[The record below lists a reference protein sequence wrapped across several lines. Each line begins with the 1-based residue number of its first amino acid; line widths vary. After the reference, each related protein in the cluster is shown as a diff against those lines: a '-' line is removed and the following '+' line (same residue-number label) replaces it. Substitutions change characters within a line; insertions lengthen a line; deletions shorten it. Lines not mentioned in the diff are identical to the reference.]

1 MQSKKGMAK
10 KKDAKTLSL
19 IITLVVFIL
28 LCIPCDYKSVGVYH
42 GANLWTRF
50 TYHFFHAGIIH
61 AALNV
66 WCFLS
71 VVFLYHISKARMLC
85 AYLAASSIPV
95 FLLADTPTVGISGM
109 VFFLFATISFEVQRK
124 LYYQSWMMAYIILGF
139 LMPGTSAW
147 VHFYCYACG
156 FILALINRK

>member
-1 MQSKKGMAK
+1 MAK

-19 IITLVVFIL
+19 IIALAVIIL
-28 LCIPCDYKSVGVYH
+28 LCIPCNYESVGIYH
-42 GANLWTRF
+42 GAHPWARF
-50 TYHFFHAGIIH
+50 TYHFFHAGVIH
-61 AALNV
+61 AALNL

-71 VVFLYHISKARMLC
+71 VVFFYHISKARMLC

-124 LYYQSWMMAYIILGF
+124 LYYQSWMMAYLILGF

-147 VHFYCYACG
+147 VHFYCYTCG
-156 FILALINRK
+156 FTIALINRK